1 MVRIDPQKQDEFLK
15 ETGCRV
21 MDFTSRPMNGY
32 LYVEPGGIDLDEDL
46 NKWVKRCL
54 DFNPKAKKAKKRSH

>member
-1 MVRIDPQKQDEFLK
+1 MVCIDPQKQDEFLK

-46 NKWVKRCL
+46 KVGKTLFRL
-54 DFNPKAKKAKKRSH
+54 